1 MSFIPRVRE
10 LTRER
15 ISREFDDLGP
25 LACLTWMTRTLE
37 EQNPEVLDMMSKC
50 ARDVGDQERI
60 MVGFAMF
67 YRLLLAEASVLE
79 KVLGGSLLPRVT
91 PETRALIVK
100 EIEEESADRFTL
112 SACDQLAS
120 DNPELLQMADGF
132 ASRHSPYLA
141 IMQGFCLVY
150 RSIAV
155 QSKLERRLA
164 H

>member
-1 MSFIPRVRE
+1 MSFIPRVSE

-25 LACLTWMTRTLE
+25 FACLAWMTNTLE

-50 ARDVGDQERI
+50 ARDVGNQERI

-67 YRLLLAEASVLE
+67 YRLLLAEALVYD
-79 KVLGGSLLPRVT
+79 KVLGGWLLPRVT
-91 PETRALIVK
+91 PQTRALIVA
-100 EIEEESADRFTL
+100 EIEQQSADRFTL
-112 SACDQLAS
+112 SACDQLEM

-132 ASRHSPYLA
+132 ASRHPPYLA

-155 QSKLERRLA
+155 QSTLERGLP